1 MLSTYCP
8 GIGLG
13 PGLIVVNKT
22 IMLSAFMELIASRW
36 RDDTQISVQISIS
49 NRGKYNERKEQCA
62 RETNESG

>member
-1 MLSTYCP
+1 MLSTYFP

-36 RDDTQISVQISIS
+36 RDQISVLISIS
-49 NRGKYNERKEQCA
+49 NRGKYNERKEQCG